1 MRARS
6 RSFHPGPIGPTV
18 DDLRRK
24 AWDRLVAAAPP
35 KWVLG
40 HCRCVEAL
48 ADAMC
53 DCAED
58 AGLDVDRDLVHQGAL
73 LHDIGRSVTQ
83 DVRHASAGAEML
95 RKDGWDE
102 AVVLVVERHTGAG
115 IDAQEAKTLGLPVK
129 DYTPRS
135 LEEQIVAHADNLYS
149 AESRLTLAELEAKYR
164 AKKLPKAWKKIEA
177 LHDELEDL
185 LMVDLEDLEP
195 ARLPPL

>member
-1 MRARS
+1 M
-6 RSFHPGPIGPTV
+6 
-18 DDLRRK
+18 DDVRRK

-58 AGLDVDRDLVHQGAL
+58 AGLAVDRDVVRQGAL
-73 LHDIGRSVTQ
+73 LHDVGRSVTQ
-83 DVRHASAGAEML
+83 DVRHASVGAEML
-95 RKDGWDE
+95 RTDGVGAWDE
-102 AVVLVVERHTGAG
+102 PVVLVVERHTGAG
-115 IDAQEAKTLGLPVK
+115 IDAAEAQALGLPVR

-135 LEEQIVAHADNLYS
+135 LEEKIVAHADNLHS
-149 AESRLTLAELEAKYR
+149 GETRLSLAALEAKYR
-164 AKKLPKAWKKIEA
+164 AKRLPQAWRKIQA

-195 ARLPPL
+195 ADLLPP

>member
-1 MRARS
+1 M
-6 RSFHPGPIGPTV
+6 
-18 DDLRRK
+18 DDARRK
-24 AWDRLVAAAPP
+24 AWERLVAAAPP

-53 DCAED
+53 DCAEE
-58 AGLDVDRDLVHQGAL
+58 AGLSVDRDLVSQGAL

-83 DVRHASAGAEML
+83 DVRHATAGAEML
-95 RKDGWDE
+95 RKDGWDT

-115 IDAQEAKTLGLPVK
+115 IDAAEAKALGLPVR

-135 LEEQIVAHADNLYS
+135 LEEKIVAHADNLHS
-149 AESRLTLAELEAKYR
+149 GETRLTLAELEAKYR
-164 AKKLPKAWKKIEA
+164 AKRLPQAWLKIQA

-185 LMVDLEDLEP
+185 LAVDLEDLEP
-195 ARLPPL
+195 ARLPDP

>member
-1 MRARS
+1 
-6 RSFHPGPIGPTV
+6 V
-18 DDLRRK
+18 DDARRK

-58 AGLDVDRDLVHQGAL
+58 AGLPVDRDLVRQGAL
-73 LHDIGRSVTQ
+73 LHDVGRSVTQ
-83 DVRHASAGAEML
+83 DVRHATAGAEIL

-115 IDAQEAKTLGLPVK
+115 IDAQEAKDLGLPIR

-135 LEEQIVAHADNLYS
+135 LEEKIVAHADNLYS
-149 AESRLTLAELEAKYR
+149 GETRLTLAELEAKYR
-164 AKKLPKAWKKIEA
+164 AKKLPRAWQKIQA
-177 LHDELEDL
+177 LQDELEDL
-185 LMVDLEDLEP
+185 LETDLEDLSPNEMDIP
-195 ARLPPL
+195 